1 MDVRKRIVHGATSA
15 RENVPAGS
23 RYRFAN
29 VCINARVPCTMAGL
43 FSTERWMLDEDD
55 VCTRSR
61 PSVHI

>member
-23 RYRFAN
+23 RYRSPTCALMHACRAGWPASFQP
-29 VCINARVPCTMAGL
+29 NAGCYK
-43 FSTERWMLDEDD
+43 DD